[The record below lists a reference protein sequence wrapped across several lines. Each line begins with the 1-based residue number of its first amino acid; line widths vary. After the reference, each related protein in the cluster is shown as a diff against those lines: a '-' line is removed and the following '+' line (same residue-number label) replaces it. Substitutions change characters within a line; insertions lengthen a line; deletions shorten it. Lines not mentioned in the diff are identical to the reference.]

1 MRILSHGKTC
11 ALNAAREHMRVSP
24 GDALPIQEKEYYDL
38 LMEADTNT
46 VFACFQRLYVSQLT
60 ECGKEIKHILRKY
73 TNSTHLYIMI
83 RVSNEVDADY
93 FSVGDVERIDGI
105 ISDFCCEEV
114 RLGLASDTSLSASQ
128 IELFFL
134 MFQVPQN
141 SKKKRCDFWQWRY
154 YGRYYGI
161 IGFLTK
167 EYATREDVFD
177 DLCVESSVLF
187 DSSVMATQ
195 AGMSLV
201 YLYAL
206 DCFLTHTRRK
216 AAPAIRYREINKGYD
231 EGYLVAMSDKGWNK
245 LLRPKSFRNAV
256 AKIDARKRMNK
267 EIEHSKSI
275 YRYFDD

>member
-1 MRILSHGKTC
+1 MRVLSSGKTC

-114 RLGLASDTSLSASQ
+114 RLGLASDSSLSASQ

-134 MFQVPQN
+134 MFQVPQGN
-141 SKKKRCDFWQWRY
+141 KKKRSDFWRWRY

-161 IGFLTK
+161 IGFLTHD
-167 EYATREDVFD
+167 YATMEDVFD
-177 DLCVESSVLF
+177 DPCVESSVLF
-187 DSSVMATQ
+187 DSSVLITP
-195 AGMSLV
+195 AGMTLV

-206 DCFLTHTRRK
+206 DCFLTHVRQTT
-216 AAPAIRYREINKGYD
+216 APNYKEIGKGYY
-231 EGYLVAMSDKGWNK
+231 EGYLVTMLDKGWYK
-245 LLRPKSFRNAV
+245 LLQPKSFRKPL
-256 AKIDARKRMNK
+256 AKIDAKKRMNK

>member
-1 MRILSHGKTC
+1 MRVLSSGKTC

-93 FSVGDVERIDGI
+93 FTMEDVERIDSI
-105 ISDFCCEEV
+105 VSDFRCEEV
-114 RLGLASDTSLSASQ
+114 RLGLASDSSLFASQ

-134 MFQVPQN
+134 MFQVPQDN
-141 SKKKRCDFWQWRY
+141 KKKRCDFWRWRY

-161 IGFLTK
+161 IGFLTHD
-167 EYATREDVFD
+167 YATMEDVFD
-177 DLCVESSVLF
+177 DPCVESSVLF
-187 DSSVMATQ
+187 DSSVLITP
-195 AGMSLV
+195 AGMTLV

-206 DCFLTHTRRK
+206 DCFLTHVRPTT
-216 AAPAIRYREINKGYD
+216 APNYKEIGKGYY
-231 EGYLVAMSDKGWNK
+231 EGYLVAMLDKGWYK
-245 LLRPKSFRNAV
+245 LLQPKSFRKPL
-256 AKIDARKRMNK
+256 AKIDAKKRMNK
-267 EIEHSKSI
+267 QIERIKSI
-275 YRYFDD
+275 YHYYEDC

>member
-1 MRILSHGKTC
+1 MRILSNGKTC
-11 ALNAAREHMRVSP
+11 ALNAAREHMRLSQRDV
-24 GDALPIQEKEYYDL
+24 LPIQEEDYYDL
-38 LMEADTNT
+38 LMSANADT
-46 VFACFQRLYVSQLT
+46 VFACYERLYTNQLI
-60 ECGKEIKHILRKY
+60 EHGKEIKQLLYKY
-73 TNSTHLYIMI
+73 KNSTHLYIMI
-83 RVSNEVDADY
+83 RVSDEVDADY
-93 FSVGDVERIDGI
+93 FSVKDIERIDSI

-114 RLGLASDTSLSASQ
+114 RLGLSIDSSLSASQ

-134 MFQVPQN
+134 MFQVPQC
-141 SKKKRCDFWQWRY
+141 SKKKRCDFWKWRY
-154 YGRYYGI
+154 LGRYYGI
-161 IGFLTK
+161 IGFFTK

-177 DLCVESSVLF
+177 DLCVESSVLL

-206 DCFLTHTRRK
+206 DCFLTHTRRT

-231 EGYLVAMSDKGWNK
+231 EGYLVAMSDKEWNK
-245 LLRPKSFRNAV
+245 LLRPKSFRKTV

-275 YRYFDD
+275 YRYIDD